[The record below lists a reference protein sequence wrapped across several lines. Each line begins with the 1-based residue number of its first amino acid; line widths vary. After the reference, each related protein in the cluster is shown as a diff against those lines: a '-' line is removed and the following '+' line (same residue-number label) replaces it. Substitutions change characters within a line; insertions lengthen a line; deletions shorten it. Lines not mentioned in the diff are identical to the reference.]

1 MSRIKVLFYVIII
14 DVIIFIIIHAAIIS
28 VADTPALL
36 ISVSGAPAPLT
47 VAPHLVPPV
56 NLLRPQVLSS
66 SQGNIIAVA
75 NPALSMSAAM
85 ASTQMSDEERHI
97 SALYTLSQ
105 TVGAAAA
112 ARGNAIK
119 QEPNSP
125 GATKQE

>member
-1 MSRIKVLFYVIII
+1 M
-14 DVIIFIIIHAAIIS
+14 
-28 VADTPALL
+28 
-36 ISVSGAPAPLT
+36 
-47 VAPHLVPPV
+47 
-56 NLLRPQVLSS
+56 LSS

-85 ASTQMSDEERHI
+85 ANSQMSDEERHI

-112 ARGNAIK
+112 ARNNNSNSIK

>member
-1 MSRIKVLFYVIII
+1 MWFL
-14 DVIIFIIIHAAIIS
+14 
-28 VADTPALL
+28 
-36 ISVSGAPAPLT
+36 
-47 VAPHLVPPV
+47 
-56 NLLRPQVLSS
+56 QVLSS

-75 NPALSMSAAM
+75 NPMLSMSAAV
-85 ASTQMSDEERHI
+85 ANSQMSDEERHI

-112 ARGNAIK
+112 GTRNNSAIK

>member
-1 MSRIKVLFYVIII
+1 MYMC
-14 DVIIFIIIHAAIIS
+14 
-28 VADTPALL
+28 T
-36 ISVSGAPAPLT
+36 
-47 VAPHLVPPV
+47 PPV
-56 NLLRPQVLSS
+56 ITNQVSPRQVLSS

-85 ASTQMSDEERHI
+85 ANSQMSDEERHI

-112 ARGNAIK
+112 ARNNSNSIK